1 MEPKNAAQ
9 EIIDGK
15 GALRTQRRLSFSPI
29 RSPINRAFRT
39 LSIGS
44 LGSQLS
50 NASDTEIV
58 SPNSARRRST
68 LRKLRPTDIFKQ
80 DLARQ
85 PSKASS
91 DDYTEWTS
99 MSTRPTSASGTG
111 SQGTSISSDLGTV
124 IKSGP
129 LQEEPSILKTTKKEY
144 LVLTHMALMKF
155 KSRLA
160 AMEHFP
166 QVSTPTSAVEALTPV
181 GSISSFKEFD
191 IEAEVHIPL
200 EKVVAVF
207 RDEGTKPSFGLEVW
221 WRDPHGI
228 SFANIELDFTL
239 PGERNDWLKQIEHT
253 IKQRTRAVSEE
264 RIPSNVEVDLA
275 HILEAKYPHQKNT
288 HLDVFPVVPRR
299 PYSRLRSNSGE
310 VRRGWRDGSSFY
322 LAFSKNV
329 CLLAQ
334 FTKSPTGQ
342 RVNPNLVQFGLVT
355 LSKVNARLDDE
366 RFDLI
371 FR

>member
-9 EIIDGK
+9 EIIEGK
-15 GALRTQRRLSFSPI
+15 GALKSQRRLSFSPI

-50 NASDTEIV
+50 NASDTDIV
-58 SPNSARRRST
+58 SPTSARRRPT
-68 LRKLRPTDIFKQ
+68 LRKIKPTDTSKQ
-80 DLARQ
+80 DLTRQ

-91 DDYTEWTS
+91 GDYTEWTS
-99 MSTRPTSASGTG
+99 ISTRPTSDSGTG
-111 SQGTSISSDLGTV
+111 SQGTSISGDFGTV

-129 LQEEPSILKTTKKEY
+129 LQEESSILKTTKKEY
-144 LVLTHMALMKF
+144 LVLTCVALMKF

-160 AMEHFP
+160 AIEHFP
-166 QVSTPTSAVEALTPV
+166 QISVPTSAVEALTPV
-181 GSISSFKEFD
+181 EPSSSLKGFD

-200 EKVVAVF
+200 EGVVAVF
-207 RDEGTKPSFGLEVW
+207 RDEGTKPSFGLEIW
-221 WRDPHGI
+221 WKDPQGFA
-228 SFANIELDFTL
+228 FANIELNFTL
-239 PGERNDWLKQIEHT
+239 PEDRLDWLKRIEHT

-264 RIPSNVEVDLA
+264 RIPSNMEIDLA
-275 HILEAKYPHQKNT
+275 HILEAKYPQQKHT
-288 HLDVFPVVPRR
+288 HLEIFPVVPRR
-299 PYSRLRSNSGE
+299 PYSRVRSNSGE
-310 VRRGWRDGSSFY
+310 VKRGWREGSSFY
-322 LAFSKNV
+322 LAFSKNF

-342 RVNPNLVQFGLVT
+342 KVNPNLVQFGLVA
-355 LSKVNARLDDE
+355 LSKVNGRLDDE
-366 RFDLI
+366 RFDLV